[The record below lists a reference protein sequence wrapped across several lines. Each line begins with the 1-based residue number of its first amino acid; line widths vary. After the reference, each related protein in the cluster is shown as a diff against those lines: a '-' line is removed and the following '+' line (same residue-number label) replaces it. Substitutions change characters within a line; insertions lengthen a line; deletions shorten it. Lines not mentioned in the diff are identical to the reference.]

1 MSYRKICI
9 VGPGAIGGM
18 MAVMLDRAGFEV
30 SALARP
36 KKTDAIKQRG
46 LSLLY
51 EGETLTAKP
60 KVSSDP
66 AELGPQDLVIV
77 TLKSNAL
84 PLVASQLAPLC
95 KADTP
100 LVMAMNGLPW
110 WFFDGFGGDL
120 SGTPLKSVDP
130 DGALSRLIPTER
142 VVWAVVNNSVSE
154 LPDGTLEHTRGML
167 LTFGR
172 SNDDATGLE
181 QICDVLR
188 PAGYKCVISDNIR
201 QEIWSKLLANVTLN
215 PISALAM
222 ANINELFEEPLVR
235 ECVMAVAA
243 EARAVADKLGLDS
256 DPGRLER
263 MKDAK
268 VRTSMLQDLERGR
281 PLELGSIV
289 EAVLEIAEHTK
300 VPVPQMRSIL
310 GLMRLRAKTAGLS

>member
-1 MSYRKICI
+1 MSYHKVCI

-18 MAVMLDRAGFEV
+18 MAVMLERAGFEV

-36 KKTDAIKQRG
+36 KKVRAIKDRG
-46 LSLLY
+46 INLLF

-77 TLKSNAL
+77 TLKSNAF
-84 PLVASQLAPLC
+84 PSVAPDLAPLC
-95 KADTP
+95 KADTS
-100 LVMAMNGLPW
+100 LVMAMNGVPW

-120 SGTPLKSVDP
+120 SGTQLKSVDP
-130 DGALSRLIPTER
+130 DGTLARLIPAER

-154 LPDGTLEHTRGML
+154 LTDGTLEHSRGML
-167 LTFGR
+167 LTLGR
-172 SNDDATGLE
+172 PTDDPAGLE
-181 QICDVLR
+181 DIGDVLR
-188 PAGYKCVISDNIR
+188 SAGYKCVVSQSIR

-222 ANINELFEEPLVR
+222 AKIDEVFDEPLVR

-243 EARAVADKLGLDS
+243 EAQAVANKLGLES
-256 DPGRLER
+256 SPSRIER

-268 VRTSMLQDLERGR
+268 VKTSMLQDLERGR

-310 GLMRLRAKTAGLS
+310 GLMRLWAKTAGLS